1 MHIPNIIP
9 YFCAWGI
16 SSKPNVARTSSK
28 DDIDRMDE
36 RDCLIFSR
44 SERLLL
50 GATIAL
56 CVWLLVVLVV
66 EVVGEQVGCVFGR
79 VPGGAPHKRHLRIT
93 GLPCVCKL
101 LQPDFSA
108 LSIFSFDKSKKS
120 K

>member
-79 VPGGAPHKRHLRIT
+79 VPGGGASKRLMYHRI
-93 GLPCVCKL
+93 
-101 LQPDFSA
+101 A
-108 LSIFSFDKSKKS
+108 LCM
-120 K
+120 

>member
-1 MHIPNIIP
+1 MHIPNTMP

-28 DDIDRMDE
+28 EDIDRMDE

-56 CVWLLVVLVV
+56 CCGCWLLCWWS
-66 EVVGEQVGCVFGR
+66 VGGLCFRAGAGARGR
-79 VPGGAPHKRHLRIT
+79 LTTTSCQQLNRK
-93 GLPCVCKL
+93 
-101 LQPDFSA
+101 
-108 LSIFSFDKSKKS
+108 
-120 K
+120 